1 MKLLMERW
9 NKFLNE
15 EETTR
20 TLTQKMDNLVNAMN
34 NKAAELG
41 KDFYTALKAQ
51 NKLRDNEIVAVKD
64 MIQSYKTNTTPSDA
78 SGEINPDITLDRMDN
93 LAKIDP
99 DTFFAY
105 GWS

>member
-15 EETTR
+15 EETT
-20 TLTQKMDNLVNAMN
+20 LTQKMDNLVNTMDD
-34 NKAAELG
+34 KAAELG

-51 NKLRDNEIVAVKD
+51 NKLGDNEIGAVKD
-64 MIQSYKTNTTPSDA
+64 MIQSYKTSTTPSDA

>member
-15 EETTR
+15 EKT
-20 TLTQKMDNLVNAMN
+20 TLTQKMDNLVNVMDD
-34 NKAAELG
+34 KAAELG

-51 NKLRDNEIVAVKD
+51 NKLKDNEIVAVKD
-64 MIQSYKTNTTPSDA
+64 MIKSYKTSTTPTDA
-78 SGEINPDITLDRMDN
+78 SGQINPDITLDRMDN
-93 LAKIDP
+93 LARIDP

>member
-9 NKFLNE
+9 NRFLNE
-15 EETTR
+15 EET
-20 TLTQKMDNLVNAMN
+20 TLTQKMDNLVNVMDD
-34 NKAAELG
+34 KAAELG

-51 NKLRDNEIVAVKD
+51 NKLKDNEIVAVKD
-64 MIQSYKTNTTPSDA
+64 MIKSYKTSTTPTDA
-78 SGEINPDITLDRMDN
+78 SGQINPDITLDRMDN
-93 LAKIDP
+93 LARIDP

>member
-15 EETTR
+15 EETT
-20 TLTQKMDNLVNAMN
+20 LTQKMDNLVNTMDD
-34 NKAAELG
+34 KAAELG

-51 NKLRDNEIVAVKD
+51 NKLGDNEIVAVKD
-64 MIQSYKTNTTPSDA
+64 MIQSYKTSTTPSDA
-78 SGEINPDITLDRMDN
+78 SGEINPNITLDRMDN

>member
-15 EETTR
+15 EETT
-20 TLTQKMDNLVNAMN
+20 LTQKMDNLVNVMDD
-34 NKAAELG
+34 KAAELG

-51 NKLRDNEIVAVKD
+51 NKLKDNEIVAVKD
-64 MIQSYKTNTTPSDA
+64 MIKSYKTSTTPTDA
-78 SGEINPDITLDRMDN
+78 SGQINPDITLDRMDN
-93 LAKIDP
+93 LARIDP